1 MGDIYVIRLSW
12 DKSLEAFVWGA
23 VQHHFQGPGGMSKQA
38 VRYMDCA
45 VPCENTGLSLNT
57 VQPI

>member
-1 MGDIYVIRLSW
+1 M
-12 DKSLEAFVWGA
+12 WGA

-38 VRYMDCA
+38 VHYMDCA